1 MKVSI
6 IVPVYN
12 VKKYLR
18 KCLDSLVNQ
27 TLQDIEII
35 VVDDGST
42 DGSGDFVDSYAIYY
56 PSLIKVIHKEN
67 GGLMSAWTTGVRASQ
82 GDYIGFVDSDD
93 SASLDMYEK
102 LYRYASD
109 YDVDVVISNYLI
121 DGKIKGFHPIAEG
134 KYEGEALN
142 KTIKEHIFP
151 SFYTYGISMSRMPK
165 LYRRNI
171 IIDNLKYTAC
181 LSKTFED
188 RYIMPAAILSAQSIY
203 YTSDAYYNWM
213 MREGSNHSM
222 YKTSLLDD
230 IKRVYNV
237 QHQVVQ
243 DKYPALEE
251 KWEEAYM
258 DFIRLYVFRN
268 IIRVKDIQTKIK
280 SAKVLLS
287 DELTRTRLDKYGCRD
302 KSKMF
307 FVIMWAYRL
316 KCPTLLALFSVIASK
331 KG

>member
-1 MKVSI
+1 M
-6 IVPVYN
+6 
-12 VKKYLR
+12 
-18 KCLDSLVNQ
+18 
-27 TLQDIEII
+27 
-35 VVDDGST
+35 
-42 DGSGDFVDSYAIYY
+42 
-56 PSLIKVIHKEN
+56 
-67 GGLMSAWTTGVRASQ
+67 
-82 GDYIGFVDSDD
+82 
-93 SASLDMYEK
+93 
-102 LYRYASD
+102 
-109 YDVDVVISNYLI
+109 
-121 DGKIKGFHPIAEG
+121 
-134 KYEGEALN
+134 N

>member
-12 VKKYLR
+12 VKEFLQ

-27 TLQDIEII
+27 TLQDIEVV

-42 DGSGDFVDSYAIYY
+42 DGSGDFVDNYALYY
-56 PSLIKVIHKEN
+56 PSLIKVIHKDN
-67 GGLMSAWTTGVRASQ
+67 GGLMSAWTTGVKASQ
-82 GDYIGFVDSDD
+82 GDYIGFIDSDD
-93 SASLDMYEK
+93 FASLDMYEK
-102 LYRYASD
+102 LYGYAFD
-109 YDVDVVISNYLI
+109 NDVDIVISNYLI
-121 DGKIKGFHPIAEG
+121 DGKIKGTHPIADG
-134 KYEGEALN
+134 KYEGNKLN
-142 KTIKEHIFP
+142 KIIKEHIFP

-171 IIDNLKYTAC
+171 IIDNLKYTTC

-188 RYIMPAAILSAQSIY
+188 RYIMPAAILSAQSVY

-222 YKTSLLDD
+222 YKASLLDD

-268 IIRVKDIQTKIK
+268 IIRVKDIKTKIE
-280 SAKVLLS
+280 SAQVLFS
-287 DELTRTRLDKYGCRD
+287 DDLTRTRLDKYGSRIR
-302 KSKMF
+302 SKMF
-307 FVIMWAYRL
+307 TVIRLAYHL
-316 KCPTLLALFSVIASK
+316 KCPAILALFSIVASK

>member
-1 MKVSI
+1 
-6 IVPVYN
+6 
-12 VKKYLR
+12 
-18 KCLDSLVNQ
+18 
-27 TLQDIEII
+27 
-35 VVDDGST
+35 
-42 DGSGDFVDSYAIYY
+42 
-56 PSLIKVIHKEN
+56 
-67 GGLMSAWTTGVRASQ
+67 MSAWTTGVRASQ
-82 GDYIGFVDSDD
+82 GDYIGFIDSDD

-102 LYRYASD
+102 LYGYASD

-121 DGKIKGFHPIAEG
+121 DGKIKGSHPIAEG
-134 KYEGEALN
+134 KYEGEMLN

-165 LYRRNI
+165 LFRRNI

>member
-12 VKKYLR
+12 VKEYLR
-18 KCLDSLVNQ
+18 KCLDSLINQ

-42 DGSGDFVDSYAIYY
+42 DGSGDFVDSYAMYY

-82 GDYIGFVDSDD
+82 GDYIGFIDSYD

-102 LYRYASD
+102 LYGYASD

-121 DGKIKGFHPIAEG
+121 DGKIKGSHPIAEG
-134 KYEGEALN
+134 KYEGEMLN

-165 LYRRNI
+165 LFRRNI

>member
-12 VKKYLR
+12 VKEYLR

-42 DGSGDFVDSYAIYY
+42 DGSGDFVDSYATYY
-56 PSLIKVIHKEN
+56 SSLIKVIHKEN

-82 GDYIGFVDSDD
+82 GDYIGFIDSDD
-93 SASLDMYEK
+93 FASLDMFEK
-102 LYRYASD
+102 LYGYASD

-121 DGKIKGFHPIAEG
+121 DAKIKGSHPITEG

-171 IIDNLKYTAC
+171 IIDNLKYTTC

-188 RYIMPAAILSAQSIY
+188 RYIMPAAILSARSIY
-203 YTSDAYYNWM
+203 YTSDAYYNWI
-213 MREGSNHSM
+213 MREGSNHGL

-287 DELTRTRLDKYGCRD
+287 DELTRTRLDKYGNLD

-307 FVIMWAYRL
+307 SVIMWAYRL
-316 KCPTLLALFSVIASK
+316 KCPALLALFSVIASK